1 MVIWVPPRMDLTFR
15 AATLRRFH
23 VPKPIKRTPF
33 PLATSSHTTS
43 VKASMISLVSHQIAS
58 KIILYA

>member
-1 MVIWVPPRMDLTFR
+1 
-15 AATLRRFH
+15 
-23 VPKPIKRTPF
+23 
-33 PLATSSHTTS
+33 LATSSHMTS